1 MALSSFLRWLFGRG
15 GREPRPGDLVR
26 LTDAPS
32 EPEGRAWV
40 ELLAHHGIPAM
51 GRPTHPYGAPV
62 GWPGAGFAFEIWVR
76 RGDFVRAAE
85 ILGLHPESPDE
96 GDAFPET

>member
-1 MALSSFLRWLFGRG
+1 MALSSLFRWLLGRG
-15 GREPRPGDLVR
+15 GREPRPDDIVR

-62 GWPGAGFAFEIWVR
+62 GWPGVAFGFEIWVR
-76 RGDFVRAAE
+76 RADFVRAAE
-85 ILGLHPESPDE
+85 ILGLHPEGPDE
-96 GDAFPET
+96 GAGAPEP